1 MYNRIDELLYVNYK
15 NMATVEQYDNL
26 NNELEDGLK
35 LMDTN
40 NDSFDV
46 STTFDVMCSGLSSR
60 ENAEYILTD
69 ANKKIW
75 AAEYVLSL
83 ASNNWL
89 WECEH
94 ANALRK
100 DIEDIQSECRILVNK
115 KDSYQSYIDSHK
127 ESELT
132 RYVKKG
138 FDRIAGKV
146 WKNENM
152 KDEEYERRLNAL
164 NTQISKVNDLL
175 KRSEKN
181 TELLFIDISKII
193 WSNSKN

>member
-69 ANKKIW
+69 ANKKI
-75 AAEYVLSL
+75 
-83 ASNNWL
+83 
-89 WECEH
+89 
-94 ANALRK
+94 
-100 DIEDIQSECRILVNK
+100 
-115 KDSYQSYIDSHK
+115 
-127 ESELT
+127 
-132 RYVKKG
+132 
-138 FDRIAGKV
+138 
-146 WKNENM
+146 
-152 KDEEYERRLNAL
+152 
-164 NTQISKVNDLL
+164 
-175 KRSEKN
+175 
-181 TELLFIDISKII
+181 
-193 WSNSKN
+193 